1 MNIVFRSQQ
10 HVMIGKSILVI
21 GGGAYSKK
29 NIWPDS
35 TMYGIK
41 VRVDGRVKGNQA
53 IPFASAFIAFIFYM
67 QLSSLR

>member
-1 MNIVFRSQQ
+1 MK
-10 HVMIGKSILVI
+10 GKTILVI

-41 VRVDGRVKGNQA
+41 VRVDGRVKENQA
-53 IPFASAFIAFIFYM
+53 IPFATVFIALIFYLS
-67 QLSSLR
+67 LSSLRRNFMK